1 MALLNIGLIL
11 ENRKQILGRNERY
24 LEYIRPYNKKKSI
37 KIVDDKIQTK
47 KILRKNN
54 IPAPKLIAVIKD
66 KNHLSEF
73 DFSTLPNSFVFK
85 PVHGVRGGGVEIVYN
100 KNKEGKWIKS
110 DGKKAT
116 DEDLRSS
123 MGDIIDG
130 KYSLFNEPDKVMIE
144 ERVRPHKN
152 FKDYTYKGTP
162 DIRIIVFNKIPIMS
176 YIRIPTRQSDGKA
189 NLDLGAI
196 GAGIDMAV
204 GKTTQAIAGKSGYI
218 EYVPDSNLPLSGIKI
233 PFWNRMLRYAIEA
246 SQITGLGFAAIDF
259 LIDRDLGPL
268 IVEMNARPG
277 LSIQLANGDGL
288 RWRLKK
294 AKGLKVKTV
303 DQGIRLAKDLFGGE
317 IEEEIE
323 AVSGKKVIGLIEEV
337 TLYSVDKKKSIKV
350 KAKIDTG
357 ADSTSIDTE
366 LAKQLGYG
374 EIIDKIKAEN
384 IPDKM
389 ELEQAR
395 EVMHELADK
404 YKDTYHYL
412 NDIDLIKSSH
422 GLSIRPSINMNI
434 AIDEFNFETKC
445 NIFDRS
451 SLEYKMIVGRRSLGN
466 FLIDTSK
473 T

>member
-1 MALLNIGLIL
+1 MGIFNIGLIL
-11 ENRKQILGRNERY
+11 KNRKLVLGRNERY
-24 LEYIRPYNKKKSI
+24 LNYIRPYNKKRAI
-37 KIVDDKIQTK
+37 KIVDNKILTK

-54 IPAPKLIAVIKD
+54 IPVPKLIAVIKD
-66 KNHLSEF
+66 KTQLSEF
-73 DFSTLPNSFVFK
+73 DFNTLPNSFVFK

-110 DGKKAT
+110 DGRKST
-116 DEDLRSS
+116 DDDLRSA
-123 MGDIIDG
+123 MGDILDG
-130 KYSLFNEPDKVMIE
+130 KYSLFNEPDRVLIE

-152 FKDYTYKGTP
+152 FKNYTYKGTP
-162 DIRIIVFNKIPIMS
+162 DIRIIVFNNIPIMS

-204 GKTTQAIAGKSGYI
+204 GKTTQAIGGKSGYV
-218 EYVPDSNLPLSGIKI
+218 EYVPDTNLPLSGIKI
-233 PFWNRMLRYAIEA
+233 PFWNKMLRYAIE
-246 SQITGLGFAAIDF
+246 SSKITGLGFAAIDF

-294 AKGLKVKTV
+294 ARGLKVKTT
-303 DQGIRLAKDLFGGE
+303 DQGIRLAMDLFGGE

-323 AVSGKKVIGLIEEV
+323 AVSGKKVIGLITEV
-337 TLYSVDKKKSIKV
+337 TLYSSDKTKTLKV
-350 KAKIDTG
+350 MAKIDTG

-366 LAKQLGYG
+366 LARQLGYS
-374 EIIDKIKAEN
+374 EIIEKIKSEN
-384 IPDKM
+384 IPEKL

-395 EVMHELADK
+395 ELMHSLADK
-404 YKDTYHYL
+404 YRDVYPYL

-422 GLSIRPSINMNI
+422 GLSIRPSINMNLE
-434 AIDEFNFETKC
+434 IDEFKFETKC

-451 SLEYKMIVGRRSLGN
+451 SLEYKMIIGRKSLYS

-473 T
+473 